1 MLRYKQKIF
10 FILSLCLTILLSLF
24 LSDKY
29 LLKIKFSE
37 NDISINMPSYN
48 SQEYKKILNEEDII
62 NTESSFKVLS
72 KDNINIDINS
82 NFVTNLRQFS
92 EKYINTLKEDT
103 NNAEYQNF
111 FIKKENDTFDL
122 IKNDFDINE
131 HLFKIQK
138 SDFQILNSTNG
149 ALEPNGANA
158 YLDLEIQFTVEGYI
172 DDNKITPQIL
182 EIGETYTQKRSLYL
196 KRCENNEYKISEQF
210 IGNFIKKTL

>member
-37 NDISINMPSYN
+37 NDISINIPSYN

>member
-10 FILSLCLTILLSLF
+10 FILSLCLTIILSLF

-182 EIGETYTQKRSLYL
+182 EVGETYTQKRSLYL

>member
-10 FILSLCLTILLSLF
+10 FILSLFLTILLSLF

-37 NDISINMPSYN
+37 NDISINIPSYN

-92 EKYINTLKEDT
+92 EKYINILKEDT

-182 EIGETYTQKRSLYL
+182 EVGETYTQKRSLYL

>member
-10 FILSLCLTILLSLF
+10 FILSLCLTIILSLF

-37 NDISINMPSYN
+37 NDISINIPSYN

-182 EIGETYTQKRSLYL
+182 EVGETYTQKRSLYL

>member
-10 FILSLCLTILLSLF
+10 FILSLCLTIILSLF

-37 NDISINMPSYN
+37 NDISINIPSYN

>member
-158 YLDLEIQFTVEGYI
+158 YLELEIQFTVEGYI

-182 EIGETYTQKRSLYL
+182 EVGETYTQKRSLYL